1 MSSLMFWRFRDE
13 LLSGLGVT
21 LLISLSA
28 VVIGSILGLLVA
40 LMHMSHSKIVKA
52 IAATY
57 VEVLRGTPMIVQ
69 LMFVFFSIPIILQSI
84 LSAIGIRTE
93 VDIPTIV
100 AGIIAVS
107 INSSA
112 YVSEAIRGGFQSVDK
127 GQTEAARSLGLSGK
141 MTMSFVII
149 PQALKNIWPAL
160 GNEFV
165 ALIKE
170 SSIVLI
176 IGAPDIMYQINNIRA
191 TTFDGVT
198 PLIIAAIIYFLLT
211 FSLSRIM
218 KYFEGRMKHD

>member
-141 MTMSFVII
+141 MTMRFVII

>member
-1 MSSLMFWRFRDE
+1 MFWRFRDE

-141 MTMSFVII
+141 MTMRFVII

-198 PLIIAAIIYFLLT
+198 PLII
-211 FSLSRIM
+211 
-218 KYFEGRMKHD
+218 